1 MVYKNV
7 HITDDEVWKALE
19 EVRDPE
25 IPVLSLVEMK
35 IVRNVEVHGDK
46 VEIVI
51 TPTFAGCPALHQ
63 MQHDIK
69 DKLYHLGFAKV
80 DIEVSYEKPWSTN
93 ELSEESKKKLNDF
106 GIAPPS
112 KHAGDPTV
120 TINLQVAC
128 PFCNSKNTVME
139 NAFGPTLCRMIY
151 YCNSCSQSFE
161 RFKAL

>member
-1 MVYKNV
+1 MVHKNV
-7 HITDDEVWKALE
+7 HIAVDEVWKALE
-19 EVRDPE
+19 EVHDPE

-35 IVRNVEVHGDK
+35 IVRNVELYEDRVK
-46 VEIVI
+46 ITI

-69 DKLYHLGFAKV
+69 ERLYNLGFASV
-80 DIEVSYEKPWSTN
+80 EIEVSYEKPWSTN
-93 ELSEESKKKLNDF
+93 ELSEETKKKLNKF

-112 KHAGDPTV
+112 IHAGDPTI
-120 TINLQVAC
+120 TINIPVAC
-128 PFCNSKNTVME
+128 PHCNSLNTIME

-151 YCNSCSQSFE
+151 YCNSCRQSFE